1 MLLSRQECLATSTVS
16 TLTPTRTSRRQ
27 LAAPMQDLQIAK
39 MKQQEVVVVEGEL
52 VVELLLEVGL
62 VIVVVGVGGVV
73 G

>member
-1 MLLSRQECLATSTVS
+1 MRLSCQECLATSTVS

-52 VVELLLEVGL
+52 VVEL
-62 VIVVVGVGGVV
+62 
-73 G
+73 

>member
-1 MLLSRQECLATSTVS
+1 
-16 TLTPTRTSRRQ
+16 
-27 LAAPMQDLQIAK
+27 

>member
-27 LAAPMQDLQIAK
+27 LAAPMEIAN